1 MPSKLLDSILMLWSA
16 AYLGAAFFLLAGL
29 LPQGTVSIGL
39 LAQLSWLALI
49 GSIPTTLA
57 LAATS
62 RLAAATRPMIM
73 ASTLVLVALT
83 MAVGYEHVDFLL
95 SGPRW
100 LDHPRRILLQVA
112 MLSMLGLLAGSGW
125 LWLILGVRLRRGSWQ
140 AIWIAL
146 SIVVVGLL
154 TAAIVHFR
162 AYDYSMAQLVFPAG
176 LLSGAILYLIIR
188 SSPRRFMAAGLVMAC
203 LLFGVGS
210 RFAPALVATGQRE
223 VIAQSRAGAL
233 ATLYVLPHLG
243 GDTSLGSSGEA
254 CPEPKPIVETS
265 PIGILPAGRRNVI
278 LITVDALRKDIVG
291 LELDGRLVTP
301 QLSRLAAKGVSFAN
315 ATSTYPAT
323 LFAVGS
329 AFTGLSPAE
338 LYLSPSLPETIF
350 TRSRAHIDQQIAVL
364 PDVTWFR
371 LPIVQQFLAP
381 DVDAEFAA
389 TDADATDALVARL
402 RQARQKDASVMAWV
416 HYYAPHDPYEPRAA
430 FPFGD
435 GKKNAYLSEVA
446 YFDRELGR
454 LMDYLERDGWLDDSL
469 VIFFS
474 DHGEALGE
482 KSYWGHHVYL
492 NGWMVDVP
500 LILWH
505 AAFAPAEPRVGVSL
519 ADVAPSVLHFLGLP
533 LPSDIPAQSL
543 FTLDPNLPNRATFS
557 EAFPVR
563 GRELFESFRL
573 PAFDDATIRA
583 RLQSIRVSSKGYEPK
598 GAISLDGH
606 RLIHH
611 RGAGTAFFFDHET
624 NPGEDPGLRAA
635 NPDARKLLER
645 ELDRWEQA
653 QLRRIQCRLQLSG
666 DRPETPGPQ

>member
-1 MPSKLLDSILMLWSA
+1 MPAKPLDSILMLWSA
-16 AYLGAAFFLLAGL
+16 AYLGGAFFLVAGL

-62 RLAAATRPMIM
+62 RLAGATRPTIM
-73 ASTLVLVALT
+73 TSTLVLVALT

-100 LDHPRRILLQVA
+100 LEHPRRILLQFA
-112 MLSMLGLLAGSGW
+112 MLSMLGLLAGCGW

-146 SIVVVGLL
+146 SIVAVGLL
-154 TAAIVHFR
+154 TAAIVRFR

-188 SSPRRFMAAGLVMAC
+188 SSPRRFVAAGLVTAC
-203 LLFGVGS
+203 LFFGVGS

-233 ATLYVLPHLG
+233 ATLYVLPHVG
-243 GDTSLGSSGEA
+243 GDTSLGSSGEG

-291 LELDGRLVTP
+291 LDLDGRPVTP

-338 LYLSPSLPETIF
+338 LYLSPSLPDTIF

-364 PDVTWFR
+364 PDVNWFR

-381 DVDAEFAA
+381 GVDTKFAA

-402 RQARQKDASVMAWV
+402 RRARQKDASVMAWV

-500 LILWH
+500 LVLWH

-533 LPSDIPAQSL
+533 LPSDIAAQSL

-598 GAISLDGH
+598 GAISLDRY

-624 NPGEDPGLRAA
+624 NPGEDAGLRDT
-635 NPDARKLLER
+635 NPDARQLLEG

-666 DRPETPGPQ
+666 DRRETPGPQ